1 MHNDPPVKSQT
12 CKVIAAC
19 IVVPLVFSIISLS
32 LIFPCALGPP
42 TACRAPPA
50 PITESDCVEI
60 QNGNDTIL
68 TCKPIEANKTTTTQL
83 MTTSVE
89 EMELKYRGIE
99 GEIKNLL
106 EFIGQVDIFNGDTL
120 VFSGHLQ
127 NGEKTGHGTKYAT
140 SGEILYEGNWISDSY
155 HGDGKLFDNGH
166 LTYDGKFKNGFQQG
180 TGSLF
185 DRNGEVLF
193 NGVFDCYSEDG
204 HDCVIVTNDGY
215 KTANYQGGFKNNK
228 PHGFG
233 KMKEDDETYQG
244 EFKEGVKQGQGKL
257 FKNGVLKYEGG
268 FENDE
273 LSGFGV
279 FHYGNGMRYEGDFEN
294 NLRHGTGVEY
304 YFEDSVRYNGD
315 WKNGLYDGIG
325 QYFDQNK
332 SYYQGSFKA
341 GKFHGIGQVRQGNV
355 TIAGVWDDNDYV
367 GRDRA
372 LVGQIGFN
380 WVKMG
385 SMSF

>member
-1 MHNDPPVKSQT
+1 MKTEQNYE
-12 CKVIAAC
+12 
-19 IVVPLVFSIISLS
+19 
-32 LIFPCALGPP
+32 LG
-42 TACRAPPA
+42 
-50 PITESDCVEI
+50 
-60 QNGNDTIL
+60 
-68 TCKPIEANKTTTTQL
+68 
-83 MTTSVE
+83 
-89 EMELKYRGIE
+89 
-99 GEIKNLL
+99 
-106 EFIGQVDIFNGDTL
+106 
-120 VFSGHLQ
+120 H
-127 NGEKTGHGTKYAT
+127 AT
-140 SGEILYEGNWISDSY
+140 SGEILYEGNWKSGEY
-155 HGDGKLFDNGH
+155 HGHGKLFDKGH

-180 TGSLF
+180 AGTLF
-185 DRNGEVLF
+185 DRNGEVIF
-193 NGVFDCYSEDG
+193 KGIFDCYPENG
-204 HDCVIVTNDGY
+204 HVCVIVTNGGY
-215 KTANYQGGFKNNK
+215 KTAKYQGGFKNNK

-233 KMKEDDETYQG
+233 KMEEEHETYEG
-244 EFKEGVKQGQGKL
+244 EFKEGMKQGQGKL
-257 FKNGVLKYEGG
+257 FKNNGVLKYEGH

-304 YFEDSVRYNGD
+304 YFGDSVRYNGN

-332 SYYQGSFKA
+332 SYYQGSFQG
-341 GKFHGIGQVRQGNV
+341 GKFHGIGQVKQGNV

-372 LVGQIGFN
+372 LVSQIGYN